1 MFVFTNIIILAMMN
15 VKLLSPFQVFGTDHL
30 YNCDTFNEMT
40 PKSNSAEYLSAA
52 GKSVY
57 EGMAKADP
65 DAVWV
70 MQGWLFL
77 SHFWGNEQVEALVT
91 SVPKVNHDL
100 QTILD
105 FYLPLE

>member
-1 MFVFTNIIILAMMN
+1 MLNF
-15 VKLLSPFQVFGTDHL
+15 LLETRQEFGTDHF

-40 PKSNSAEYLSAA
+40 PKSNSTEYLSGA

-57 EGMAKADP
+57 EGMSKADP

-77 SHFWGNEQVEALVT
+77 EKFWENQQVEALVT
-91 SVPKVNHDL
+91 SVPKVY
-100 QTILD
+100 ILRHW
-105 FYLPLE
+105 YSPLFNNN